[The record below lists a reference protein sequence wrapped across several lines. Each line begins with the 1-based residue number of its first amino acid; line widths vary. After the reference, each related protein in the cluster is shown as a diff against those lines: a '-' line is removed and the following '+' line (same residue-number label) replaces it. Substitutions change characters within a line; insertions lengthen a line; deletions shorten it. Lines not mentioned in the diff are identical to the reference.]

1 MADQTPKGIRE
12 HMIING
18 SAVQPSQAG
27 RIPVY
32 NPATGEIIAHQ
43 GEAGAA
49 GVDEAVKAAHQAVTD
64 SAWTQ
69 MLPAQREL
77 LLLKLADLLEANAD
91 ELAQLETMNSG
102 KLLSLSYGLEVY
114 SGAQWLRYMA
124 GWVTK
129 VGGDVLNVSIP
140 FPPDTGYHA
149 YTRLEPVGVVA
160 AIVPWN
166 FPLLMA
172 IWKMAPALAA
182 GCTVVLKPAEE
193 TPLTAIRLAE
203 LALEAGFPPGV
214 FNVITGTGEV
224 TGAALTAHPLVNK
237 ISFTGSTE
245 VGRII
250 AQQAAK
256 DMKRVAL
263 ELGGKSPVLIFD
275 DCDVEQAIQGAANA
289 IFFNQGQVC
298 TAGSR
303 VYIQDGIYEE
313 VVNGI
318 AALADQMV
326 LGAGADETTQIAPLV
341 SARQKERVEKY
352 IQIGQSEGRQLTR
365 NTDCPA
371 QGFFVRPTVFADVDI
386 GARISQE
393 EIFGPVLVAN
403 RFTDEKEALTLANQ
417 TEYGLGA
424 SVWSNDISRVNRLV
438 AGIKAGTVWVNTHN
452 MLDPH
457 MPFGGF
463 KQSGMGREHGKASV
477 EAYLESKSICVAYTN
492 KNQ

>member
-1 MADQTPKGIRE
+1 MTEKATQGIRE

-18 SAVQPSQAG
+18 KAVEPAQSG
-27 RIPVY
+27 RIPIY
-32 NPATGEIIAHQ
+32 NPATGKVIAHQ
-43 GEAGAA
+43 GEAGST
-49 GVDEAVKAAHQAVTD
+49 GVDAAVQAAHHAFTN
-64 SAWTQ
+64 SEWTN

-91 ELAQLETMNSG
+91 ELAQLETTNNG

-124 GWVTK
+124 GWSTK

-160 AIVPWN
+160 SIVPWN

-203 LALEAGFPPGV
+203 LALEAGFPAGV

-245 VGRII
+245 VGEII
-250 AQQAAK
+250 AKQAAK

-313 VVNGI
+313 VINGI

-326 LGAGADETTQIAPLV
+326 LGAGADENSQMTPLI
-341 SARQKERVEKY
+341 SERQKERVEKY
-352 IQIGQSEGRQLTR
+352 IKIGQSEGRQLTS
-365 NTDCPA
+365 NTDCPTE
-371 QGFFVRPTVFADVDI
+371 GFFVRPTVFADVGID
-386 GARISQE
+386 ARISQE

-403 RFTDEKEALTLANQ
+403 RFSDEKEALQLANDTQ
-417 TEYGLGA
+417 YGLGA
-424 SVWSNDISRVNRLV
+424 SVWSNDINRINRLV
-438 AGIKAGTVWVNTHN
+438 AAVKAGTVWVNTHN

-477 EAYLESKSICVAYTN
+477 EAYLESKSVCIAYHN
-492 KNQ
+492 KN